1 MTEKPSVV
9 MSVEAVNAL
18 DEEAFVSRFGDV
30 AEDSPWVAKAA
41 FAARPFA
48 DRDALVEA
56 FTAALR
62 DADPASQLEL
72 LCAHPDLA
80 GKAALAG
87 SLAQASAEEQAQAG
101 LDRLS
106 REEFA
111 RFHDL
116 NDRYRRRFG
125 FPFIFA
131 VKGATKQAVIAAF
144 EDRIDNE
151 IEVERATAL
160 AQVGRIF
167 RFRIEDRVVR

>member
-1 MTEKPSVV
+1 

>member
-18 DEEAFVSRFGDV
+18 DEEAFVSRFSDV

-62 DADPASQLEL
+62 DAEPASQLEL